1 MTETAVF
8 GARRR
13 MSTWTSQSFQLA
25 ARSADDVSNF
35 ELMVPV
41 NESADATPNSVSFA
55 AGLAPH
61 AHRLDV
67 IIPLAICRSRLV

>member
-1 MTETAVF
+1 MTETAVL

-13 MSTWTSQSFQLA
+13 MSTWTWHSFHNA

-35 ELMVPV
+35 ELVAPLC
-41 NESADATPNSVSFA
+41 ESAESTTNSVSFA

-61 AHRLDV
+61 AHQLHV
-67 IIPLAICRSRLV
+67 FIPLVICRSRLV